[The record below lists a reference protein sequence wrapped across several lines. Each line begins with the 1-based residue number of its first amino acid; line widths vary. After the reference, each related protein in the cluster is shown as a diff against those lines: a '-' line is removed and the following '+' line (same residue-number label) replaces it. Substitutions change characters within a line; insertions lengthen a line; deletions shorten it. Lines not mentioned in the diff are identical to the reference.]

1 MSDFARPSLD
11 NAMEAKGTLA
21 QLSVADFVKG
31 WRAIVGEPPSI
42 MLDDRSEMIKHLIEG
57 VPAAVLDPAAAL
69 TAIG

>member
-21 QLSVADFVKG
+21 RLSVADFVKG

-57 VPAAVLDPAAAL
+57 VPAAVLDPASAL

>member
-1 MSDFARPSLD
+1 MNDFVRPSLND
-11 NAMEAKGTLA
+11 ATEAKGALA

-42 MLDDRSEMIKHLIEG
+42 MLDDRSEMIRHLIEG
-57 VPAAVLDPAAAL
+57 MPAAVLGLAAAL